1 MKPAHIRIQELQKE
15 VANLAEM
22 RDEAKSEWDSN
33 MDEALHYRKKAD
45 EAEIRMH
52 ARQDEIDARLAVI
65 TELEEQGAI
74 VHAATA

>member
-33 MDEALHYRKKAD
+33 MDEAIYYRKKAS
-45 EAEIRMH
+45 EAEARMY
-52 ARQDEIDARLAVI
+52 ARQERD
-65 TELEEQGAI
+65 
-74 VHAATA
+74 